1 MRSFPNKTCL
11 NIAAAMSLLLGTTT
25 PLPAEEKGFAC
36 PAVPPPVTSLDY
48 GSRYTD
54 NSKTRSDIDEQGNA
68 EVDKALKP
76 VEQFINELIKMSNT
90 ALMNGDTARAECVVD
105 WLAAW
110 ADAGALT
117 DLQTVNVQLSVPAR
131 YSGFAMAM
139 LQAEATGGLDPQKR
153 AKVVAWLT
161 QAAGSMTAFFDT
173 EAPTNAARNNL
184 RAWAGLAAAAIG
196 RLDDDKA
203 LLDWARGSFEL
214 VVCQASPDGSL
225 PLEMNRA
232 DKALNYQLHAT
243 GPLIVTADMLAATG
257 YDGYAACGGKLA
269 QIAAFS
275 LRAVDDPAIVQAI
288 NGKEQTFQT
297 GKQDIEPFMLAWVE
311 PLLRHR
317 PDAGI
322 DAWVDD
328 LRPLAHAKL
337 GGNLTRMGDWIARLP
352 ASNS

>member
-1 MRSFPNKTCL
+1 MRTFL

-36 PAVPPPVTSLDY
+36 PAAPAPVTSLTY

-54 NSKTRSDIDEQGNA
+54 DSKTRSDIDEASNA

-90 ALMNGDTARAECVVD
+90 ALTDGDKARAGCVLD

-117 DLQTVNVQLSVPAR
+117 DLKTLNVQLSVPAR
-131 YSGFAMAM
+131 YAGLAMAL
-139 LQAEATGGLDPQKR
+139 LQADVAGGLDAGKR
-153 AKVVAWLT
+153 GRVVAWLK
-161 QAAGSMTAFFDT
+161 QAAGAMIEFFDT
-173 EAPTNAARNNL
+173 EAPTNASKNNL
-184 RAWAGLAAAAIG
+184 RAWAGLAAAAVG
-196 RLDDDKA
+196 RLDGDTA
-203 LLDWARGSFEL
+203 LLDWAKASLEL
-214 VVCQASPDGSL
+214 VACQASPDGSL

-243 GPLIVTADMLAATG
+243 APLIVTADLLAATG

-275 LRAVDDPAIVQAI
+275 LRAIDDPAIVEAI
-288 NGKEQTFQT
+288 NGKKQTFQT
-297 GKQDIEPFMLAWVE
+297 GKQEIEPYMLAWVE
-311 PLLRHR
+311 PLLRHH

-322 DAWVDD
+322 DAYVGD
-328 LRPLAHAKL
+328 LRPLSHAKL
-337 GGNLTRMGDWIARLP
+337 GGNLTRLGDWIARLP